1 MNSLSELKQPH
12 SRSRV
17 IRGAATGQLSLR
29 TVPFTEDLAG
39 GRPMLGVDPAVV
51 EAAIEDGRR
60 AGYEAGFASGLA
72 AAAQSAAEGEARRSA
87 EVGRAVSALME
98 AAVALRLR
106 QSEELA
112 VAEDEITAA
121 AFEIAGA
128 VLDRELAVAVSPGAD
143 AIARALSLAPEGD
156 TVVRL
161 HPADVETLGDIETG
175 GRDVVVVA
183 DPSVEPGGC
192 IVEVGACRID
202 AQLST
207 ALDRVRKALGQ

>member
-1 MNSLSELKQPH
+1 MNSLSELKER
-12 SRSRV
+12 RSRV
-17 IRGAATGQLSLR
+17 IRGAATGQLELR

-72 AAAQSAAEGEARRSA
+72 GAAQSAAEGEARRAA

-98 AAVALRLR
+98 AAVALRLH
-106 QSEELA
+106 QSQEL
-112 VAEDEITAA
+112 VGIEDDVTAA
-121 AFEIAGA
+121 AFEIASA
-128 VLDRELAVAVSPGAD
+128 VLDRELAVAASPGAE

-156 TVVRL
+156 TVARL
-161 HPADVETLGDIETG
+161 NPADVETLGDIECRRELT
-175 GRDVVVVA
+175 VLA